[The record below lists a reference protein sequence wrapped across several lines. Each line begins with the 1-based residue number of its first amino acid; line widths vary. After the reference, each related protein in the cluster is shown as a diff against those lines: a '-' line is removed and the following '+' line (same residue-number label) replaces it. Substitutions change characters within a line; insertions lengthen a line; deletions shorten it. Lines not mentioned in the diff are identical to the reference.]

1 KSNIDVV
8 LWRVLFNIHQ
18 TQEADVFNFDSCFL
32 SDFALCAVFKGLHV
46 FHMTTWPSPLPLTM
60 GAFALAYEHLVT
72 FQDHDPH
79 TYSRPLFVLH
89 CVFTFPLL
97 SVLPLYFT
105 GRSKEGRRCRA
116 SLPLRTQ
123 SHWEAIQSCRWR
135 VVQCAGDDPKSKS
148 VEPVGCQTRPV

>member
-89 CVFTFPLL
+89 CVFTFPTTIHPAPLL
-97 SVLPLYFT
+97 HRPFPKRDA
-105 GRSKEGRRCRA
+105 GAEPRCH
-116 SLPLRTQ
+116 SGPQ
-123 SHWEAIQSCRWR
+123 SH
-135 VVQCAGDDPKSKS
+135 
-148 VEPVGCQTRPV
+148 